1 MSAESNGCANG
12 SARQRCSMKPESAD
26 DNQLKQL
33 YTEQRHSDRQAA
45 PSFGATLQA
54 ARARGESVR
63 AFPVAL
69 RLAAGAS
76 MMVLAGISAN
86 LYLQHPNTPTLEH
99 SASSSPVV
107 LITQWQSP
115 TEFLLNPT
123 TATDD
128 TTSSP

>member
-1 MSAESNGCANG
+1 
-12 SARQRCSMKPESAD
+12 MKPESAD

-33 YTEQRHSDRQAA
+33 YTKQRHSDRQAA

-54 ARARGESVR
+54 ARVRGVTVR

-69 RLAAGAS
+69 RLAAVAS

-86 LYLQHPNTPTLEH
+86 LYLQHSNTPALQH
-99 SASSSPVV
+99 SASSPSIV

-128 TTSSP
+128 TTSTPEQTQ